1 MYDLQNVDESGIA
14 APFTQF
20 HMHQTKEGARGS
32 QDEFGHDQQDF
43 MTKLNNSVKNGF
55 FVPTADLDDVER
67 LKNANMMVENIVFTL
82 ANISADQQQHQELIH
97 NGLIE
102 VLQKVVKLFTDCRR
116 ERNAQGINEF
126 EEGMVVLKVM
136 PTGALK
142 MIKSVSDIINNLTQN
157 TAI

>member
-1 MYDLQNVDESGIA
+1 
-14 APFTQF
+14 
-20 HMHQTKEGARGS
+20 
-32 QDEFGHDQQDF
+32 

-67 LKNANMMVENIVFTL
+67 LNNANMMVENIVFTL
-82 ANISADQQQHQELIH
+82 ANISADQQQHQELIN

-157 TAI
+157 TAIQQQCVKNGLPTTILEFFVLHDYKITTNLINSLGRLLTS